1 MENKD
6 YFKELVG
13 VAKNSEGTIQ
23 KQADI
28 YAESW
33 EASKKRLQAYL

>member
-13 VAKNSEGTIQ
+13 VAENSTGSLET
-23 KQADI
+23 QAEI
-28 YAESW
+28 YADSW
-33 EASKKRLQAYL
+33 EGARKRV